1 MKINARKFFTLA
13 FCTFLFAGASSAE
26 AVTIRYFVK
35 QSTGLFEVKGSTG
48 GRFVVSPTGEMITV
62 NGVRLPVRG
71 YTDRVVR
78 DTEQFIA
85 TVTGATGTGNLVIT
99 YIDERTGRLT
109 NLPGPPST
117 ITLPHVTGYLNVPGN
132 ARFDSLTG
140 NVRVGTTTYSKRL
153 PVGTR

>member
-1 MKINARKFFTLA
+1 MKISVRKFFTLA

-48 GRFVVSPTGEMITV
+48 GRFIVSPTGEMITV

-78 DTEQFIA
+78 NSEQFIA
-85 TVTGATGTGNLVIT
+85 TVTNATGTGILTVT
-99 YIDERTGRLT
+99 YIDERTGRLN
-109 NLPGPPST
+109 NLIGPFP
-117 ITLPHVTGYLNVPGN
+117 IMLPHVTNYLKVYCFTPN
-132 ARFDSLTG
+132 
-140 NVRVGTTTYSKRL
+140 GTLAK
-153 PVGTR
+153 

>member
-78 DTEQFIA
+78 NSEQFIA
-85 TVTGATGTGNLVIT
+85 TVTGTPGRGILTVT
-99 YIDERTGRLT
+99 FTDERTGRLT
-109 NLPGPPST
+109 NLIGPFPIT
-117 ITLPHVTGYLNVPGN
+117 IPHVTGYLKVPAN
-132 ARFDSLTG
+132 ARQDFLTG
-140 NVRVGTTTYSKRL
+140 NVTVGNVTYSKRL